1 MEASDGGGI
10 GLDCSVGNIVWVRR
24 RNGSWWPG
32 RILGL
37 DELSESHLMSP
48 RSGTPVKLLGREDAS
63 VDWYNLEKSKR
74 VKAFRCGE
82 FDACIERAESSQ
94 SIPIKKREKYAR
106 REDAI
111 LHALELEKKQKLGT
125 SLNGISNKAI
135 GTYKREPITFSSPE
149 IHVKHDEPVA
159 RGKISS
165 YKCGSF
171 LKKVVFSHEGGDID
185 DPSYLHEGRGNQHFS
200 VEHDNAEAIPRMR
213 GLQDFGLR
221 TAQSKRKPSLSS
233 SWENSCKSIDN
244 HVDSLPSSGYS
255 MEGAD
260 QASTSRND
268 VSVKRKRSYGTVI
281 DEFLV
286 RKRDRR
292 RPLVQVLQSSAE
304 LPPLS
309 FQPCCSATGTSKTE
323 EMDKMAS
330 TWRAKRSRCVY
341 LPSDLDDHPEHGG
354 YTSEHMLASTDQFE
368 MCNDIN
374 YSGNMGEVC
383 TSSCLIEVND
393 SDCCEG
399 DLLEP
404 DMVEETD
411 MLIDTTDILLPGSKD
426 CDPPEFQVSGGF
438 RSMIQEDVPLS
449 GFISQLHEQ
458 AKTASP
464 EAGVSK
470 WRMKGKRNIRN
481 VGKRL
486 LDSGD
491 VKPCCLDLE
500 KCNGS
505 INSTYESK
513 GTLKFGRT
521 ETASQII
528 PGRGFYPIKEE
539 LEYAYDENDLIDKDL
554 DQNQLTEY
562 SNMRISV
569 QSGSLNDSDEDSHGL
584 NPSVWEPSDL
594 TCNPFWEE
602 PAELFDRVY
611 APHTGMEME
620 PLLVDVD
627 LKVQT
632 SYQGEHVPLVSLMS
646 RLNGKAIIGHP
657 IQIEILED
665 GSLSHLVSVHEA
677 VMDEST
683 APQAMWRTA
692 RRTAMQRVPRSIPL
706 MAALEEDE
714 ADLFQSPGRE
724 SKPPLHKEAY
734 YHYLKHQVRPCK
746 KRVSLVH
753 QSGLRKFQKKN
764 AKRISLSSKK
774 TRTLSSLA
782 TDGHKLD
789 ISNDLLRGLIKPEE
803 SVPLVTCVPV
813 KVAFS
818 RILEAV
824 GRPLSAVAHRKN
836 LHLLSHGGCAFSESR
851 LTDSVDTPLLI
862 EKIVEAWFS

>member
-1 MEASDGGGI
+1 MNAH
-10 GLDCSVGNIVWVRR
+10 R
-24 RNGSWWPG
+24 
-32 RILGL
+32 
-37 DELSESHLMSP
+37 
-48 RSGTPVKLLGREDAS
+48 
-63 VDWYNLEKSKR
+63 DWYNLEKSKR

-125 SLNGISNKAI
+125 SLNGIRNKAI
-135 GTYKREPITFSSPE
+135 GTYKREPITLSSPE
-149 IHVKHDEPVA
+149 TNVRHDEPVS

-165 YKCGSF
+165 YKCESF

-185 DPSYLHEGRGNQHFS
+185 DPLYLNEGRGNQHFS

-244 HVDSLPSSGYS
+244 HVDSLPSSVYS

-268 VSVKRKRSYGTVI
+268 VSVRRKRSYGTVI

-341 LPSDLDDHPEHGG
+341 LPADLDDHPDHG
-354 YTSEHMLASTDQFE
+354 
-368 MCNDIN
+368 
-374 YSGNMGEVC
+374 C

-411 MLIDTTDILLPGSKD
+411 MLIDTADILLPGSKD

-449 GFISQLHEQ
+449 GFMSQLHEQ
-458 AKTASP
+458 AKNASP

-486 LDSGD
+486 MDSGD
-491 VKPCCLDLE
+491 VKACCLDLE

-513 GTLKFGRT
+513 GSLKFGRA

-569 QSGSLNDSDEDSHGL
+569 QSTGHRGRSHRSLNDSDEDSHGL

-611 APHTGMEME
+611 ASHPVMEMEE

-665 GSLSHLVSVHEA
+665 GSVSHLVSLHDA

-706 MAALEEDE
+706 MAALEEED
-714 ADLFQSPGRE
+714 ADQFQYPGRE

-734 YHYLKHQVRPCK
+734 YHYLKHQVRPGK

-774 TRTLSSLA
+774 IRTLSSLA
-782 TDGHKLD
+782 TDDKLGGESDCHKVD
-789 ISNDLLRGLIKPEE
+789 MCDDLLGGLIKTEE

-813 KVAFS
+813 KVVFS

-824 GRPLSAVAHRKN
+824 GRPLSAVAHRVRI
-836 LHLLSHGGCAFSESR
+836 SSPGTRG
-851 LTDSVDTPLLI
+851 P
-862 EKIVEAWFS
+862 

>member
-1 MEASDGGGI
+1 METSDGGGI

-82 FDACIERAESSQ
+82 FDACIERAEASH

-125 SLNGISNKAI
+125 TSNGASSKAI
-135 GTYKREPITFSSPE
+135 GAYKREPITLCSPE
-149 IHVKHDEPVA
+149 TYIRHDEPVA
-159 RGKISS
+159 RGKRSS
-165 YKCGSF
+165 CKSENF
-171 LKKVVFSHEGGDID
+171 LKKVIFSHEGDGID
-185 DPSYLHEGRGNQHFS
+185 DTSCLRGGRGNQQFS
-200 VEHDNAEAIPRMR
+200 LELENAEAIPRMR
-213 GLQDFGLR
+213 RLQDFRCR
-221 TAQSKRKPSLSS
+221 TAQSMRKPSLSS
-233 SWENSCKSIDN
+233 YWENSCKSVNN
-244 HVDSLPSSGYS
+244 HVDSLSSSGYI

-268 VSVKRKRSYGTVI
+268 MSVKRKRSYGGVD

-286 RKRDRR
+286 KKRDRR
-292 RPLVQVLQSSAE
+292 RPLLQVLESSAK

-309 FQPCCSATGTSKTE
+309 FRPSCSATGNSKKE
-323 EMDKMAS
+323 ETDKMAS
-330 TWRAKRSRCVY
+330 TWWEKWSRCGY
-341 LPSDLDDHPEHGG
+341 LPADLDDHSDHDG
-354 YTSEHMLASTDQFE
+354 YTSAHMLASTNQLE
-368 MCNDIN
+368 MCNDVI
-374 YSGNMGEVC
+374 YSGNVGEGC
-383 TSSCLIEVND
+383 FSSCLIEGTD

-404 DMVEETD
+404 DMIEETD
-411 MLIDTTDILLPGSKD
+411 ILIDSTDILLPGSED
-426 CDPPEFQVSGGF
+426 CDPSKFQISGGF
-438 RSMIQEDVPLS
+438 RTFIQEDVPLS
-449 GFISQLHEQ
+449 GFLSQLHGQ
-458 AKTASP
+458 AKDASSK
-464 EAGVSK
+464 AGVSK

-486 LDSGD
+486 MDAGD
-491 VKPCCLDLE
+491 IKAGCADLE

-505 INSTYESK
+505 ITTTYESK
-513 GTLKFGRT
+513 GSLKFCR
-521 ETASQII
+521 EEASIQRS

-539 LEYAYDENDLIDKDL
+539 FEYPHCENDSIDKNL
-554 DQNQLTEY
+554 DQNQLTVY
-562 SNMRISV
+562 GDVKIPV
-569 QSGSLNDSDEDSHGL
+569 QATGHHSGSHNDSDGDFHVL
-584 NPSVWEPSDL
+584 NPSICEPSDL
-594 TCNPFWEE
+594 TCNALWEE

-611 APHTGMEME
+611 VSHPGNEIK
-620 PLLVDVD
+620 PILVDVD
-627 LKVQT
+627 LKVQS

-665 GSLSHLVSVHEA
+665 GSASQLVSAHDA
-677 VMDEST
+677 VIDEST

-706 MAALEEDE
+706 IAALEEED
-714 ADLFQSPGRE
+714 ADLLQYSGRE
-724 SKPPLHKEAY
+724 SRPPLHKEAY
-734 YHYLKHQVRPCK
+734 YHYLKHQVRPAK

-764 AKRISLSSKK
+764 VKRVSLSSKK

-782 TDGHKLD
+782 SDEKLSGECDDHKLD
-789 ISNDLLRGLIKPEE
+789 TCNDNDLLAGLIKTQG

-813 KVAFS
+813 KVVFS

-824 GRPLSAVAHRKN
+824 GRPSSAVAQRVRMSSPTQG
-836 LHLLSHGGCAFSESR
+836 L
-851 LTDSVDTPLLI
+851 
-862 EKIVEAWFS
+862 